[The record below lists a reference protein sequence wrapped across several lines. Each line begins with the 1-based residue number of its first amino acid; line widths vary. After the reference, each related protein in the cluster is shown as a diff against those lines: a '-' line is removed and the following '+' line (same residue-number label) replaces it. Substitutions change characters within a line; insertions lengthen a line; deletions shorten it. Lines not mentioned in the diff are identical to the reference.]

1 MKIIG
6 IRGNYKADA
15 RRGEEGIVKPEVYL
29 MPDSA
34 LLFNRRPLFV
44 PDFAE
49 QFTWSSTVVAR
60 INRLGKNVS
69 RKFAHRYYDAL
80 TVGLAVRAEGM
91 TDVLA
96 ETWDGAAVL
105 GEWIPMGNVELPA
118 RWEVYADGVLASSGS
133 TDGLIVGIDEL
144 IEYVSRHFTL
154 KTGDLLYCCSPE
166 PRQRLKPETLIEAW
180 IVNAQESSRSGSPLL
195 HTRVK

>member
-1 MKIIG
+1 MKVIG
-6 IRGNYKADA
+6 IRGNYKAEA
-15 RRGEEGIVKPEVYL
+15 RRGEESKVKPEVYL

-49 QFTWSSTVVAR
+49 HFTWSSTIVAR
-60 INRLGKNVS
+60 VNRLGKNVP

-91 TDVLA
+91 TDALA
-96 ETWDGAAVL
+96 EAWDGAAVL
-105 GEWIPMGNVELPA
+105 GDWLPVGDVELPA
-118 RWEVYADGVLASSGS
+118 RWEVCVDGVLAAGGS
-133 TDGLIVGIDEL
+133 TDSLTTDIDQL
-144 IEYVSRHFTL
+144 IEYVSRYFTL
-154 KTGDLLYCCSPE
+154 KTGDLLYCCSLE
-166 PRQRLKPETLIEAW
+166 PRQHLKPQTLIEAW
-180 IVNAQESSRSGSPLL
+180 IVNAQTGSRNGPPLL